1 MNKENK
7 RDISIF
13 FLRVTLGTIFF
24 AHGAQKL
31 FGMFGGIGIEG
42 TTRMMEGLGF
52 SPPESSAVVWSC
64 IEFFGGIFLSFGV
77 LARYAALLIS
87 VVMVISIWKIN
98 ASYGFFIQNGGYEYN
113 LLIIASCLPVIL
125 LGGGKWSLWDL

>member
-1 MNKENK
+1 M
-7 RDISIF
+7 
-13 FLRVTLGTIFF
+13 LGSIFF

-52 SPPESSAVVWSC
+52 YAPETCAVVWSF
-64 IEFFGGIFLSFGV
+64 IEFFGGIFLAFGV
-77 LARYAALLIS
+77 LARYAALLLSFI
-87 VVMVISIWKIN
+87 MAISILKIN

-113 LLIIASCLPVIL
+113 LLIIVSCLPVIL
-125 LGGGKWSLWDL
+125 LGGGKWSLWDV